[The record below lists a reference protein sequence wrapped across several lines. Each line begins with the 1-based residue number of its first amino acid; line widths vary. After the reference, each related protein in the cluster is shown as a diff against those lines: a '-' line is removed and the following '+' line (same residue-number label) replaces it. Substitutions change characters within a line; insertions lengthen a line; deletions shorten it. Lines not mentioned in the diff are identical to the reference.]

1 MNVACNIAALTASS
15 SASAAIRAAIPAGR
29 RDGCDTAARNARV
42 AAMMNQIEKSSARN
56 RVTDVTTQYGNVMY
70 PESTGALRIESEF
83 KKLMAIIC

>member
-42 AAMMNQIEKSSARN
+42 AAMMNQIEKSIARN
-56 RVTDVTTQYGNVMY
+56 RLTDVTTQYGNVMY
-70 PESTGALRIESEF
+70 PESTDTLRIGNDF
-83 KKLMAIIC
+83 KILME

>member
-42 AAMMNQIEKSSARN
+42 AAMMNHTAAKVARE
-56 RVTDVTTQYGNVMY
+56 RLIMLTAQYGNVMY
-70 PESTGALRIESEF
+70 PESTDTLRNENDL